1 MTGVRREA
9 GGGNVSGMVSSD
21 IMVDLGVKQIV
32 SGGKHTLVLTMTGSV
47 FNLESTPEGDYIPTV
62 KRACPGVLFFW
73 GGGGAK

>member
-47 FNLESTPEGDYIPTV
+47 FQSGVQPRKETIFPRL
-62 KRACPGVLFFW
+62 KRACPG
-73 GGGGAK
+73 GGGGGGE